1 MVIERY
7 GMKALKIGRNI
18 ERRIEKWHACSEEI
32 FFATQSRLY
41 EGQLKDYGRNGLFIK
56 TKEVLPV
63 GEMITVVDPHPDGG
77 NKKRKGQILWR
88 NKEGFGVELYRY
100 RNEREYKVIRFEKR
114 SINSKWSY
122 PENQSQGYRYKNWPK
137 DRRKVHTYFADF

>member
-1 MVIERY
+1 MVIERF
-7 GMKALKIGRNI
+7 GMEALKIDKNI
-18 ERRIEKWHACSEEI
+18 ERRIEKRHACSVEI

-56 TKEVLPV
+56 TKEVLTV

-77 NKKRKGQILWR
+77 NKKRKGQILWK

-100 RNEREYKVIRFEKR
+100 RNDREQKVIRFEKR
-114 SINSKWSY
+114 FINSKL
-122 PENQSQGYRYKNWPK
+122 
-137 DRRKVHTYFADF
+137 

>member
-1 MVIERY
+1 
-7 GMKALKIGRNI
+7 MKALRVDRNI
-18 ERRIEKWHACSEEI
+18 ERRIEKRHACSEEI

-56 TKEVLPV
+56 TKEVLTV

-88 NKEGFGVELYRY
+88 SKEGFGVELYRP
-100 RNEREYKVIRFEKR
+100 RNEREQKVIRFEKR
-114 SINSKWSY
+114 SINNK
-122 PENQSQGYRYKNWPK
+122 
-137 DRRKVHTYFADF
+137 

>member
-1 MVIERY
+1 ME
-7 GMKALKIGRNI
+7 LKTSKIDENI
-18 ERRIEKWHACSEEI
+18 ERRIEKRHACSEEI

-56 TKEVLPV
+56 TKEVLPI

-88 NKEGFGVELYRY
+88 NKEGFGVELNRY
-100 RNEREYKVIRFEKR
+100 RNEWEHKIIRFEQR
-114 SINSKWSY
+114 SIN
-122 PENQSQGYRYKNWPK
+122 RIL
-137 DRRKVHTYFADF
+137 

>member
-7 GMKALKIGRNI
+7 GMKALKIDQNI
-18 ERRIEKWHACSEEI
+18 ERRIEKRHACSEDI

-56 TKEVLPV
+56 TKEALPL
-63 GEMITVVDPHPDGG
+63 GEMITVVDPNPDGG

-100 RNEREYKVIRFEKR
+100 RNEREHNVIRFEKR
-114 SINSKWSY
+114 SINSKL
-122 PENQSQGYRYKNWPK
+122 
-137 DRRKVHTYFADF
+137 